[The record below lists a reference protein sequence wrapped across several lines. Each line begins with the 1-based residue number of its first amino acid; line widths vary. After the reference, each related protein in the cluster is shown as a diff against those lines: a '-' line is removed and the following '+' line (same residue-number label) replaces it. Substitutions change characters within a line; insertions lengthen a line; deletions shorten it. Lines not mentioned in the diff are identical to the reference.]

1 MAATGH
7 ERYSEDLGAYLLGA
21 LPDLE
26 AEALERHAMHC
37 DTCRAELERLRPAAD
52 ALPHSVEQYEPPP
65 SLKASLM
72 AAVDSDL
79 QAAGRAPEP
88 RRERRMSRLVQLL
101 ASRPAYA
108 LAGAAAVLVIG
119 FAVGFGID
127 RATRGGSGGSRTLSA
142 QIDRRAIPTG
152 AAQLDVRSHGATTL
166 RVQGMP
172 VLRGGRVYEVWL
184 QRGGTI
190 RPAGAL
196 FAVMSDGSGAATIT
210 TGLRGADRV
219 LVSRERAGGAPR
231 PTEPPVI
238 SIRT

>member
-37 DTCRAELERLRPAAD
+37 DACRDELERLRPGAD
-52 ALPHSVEQYEPPP
+52 ALPHSVEQYEPPA
-65 SLKASLM
+65 SLKRSLM
-72 AAVDSDL
+72 AAVESDL

-88 RRERRMSRLVQLL
+88 RRERRMSRLAQLL

-127 RATRGGSGGSRTLSA
+127 RATRGGSGA
-142 QIDRRAIPTG
+142 AAITG
-152 AAQLDVRSHGATTL
+152 
-166 RVQGMP
+166 
-172 VLRGGRVYEVWL
+172 
-184 QRGGTI
+184 
-190 RPAGAL
+190 
-196 FAVMSDGSGAATIT
+196 
-210 TGLRGADRV
+210 GLRGADRV
-219 LVSRERAGGAPR
+219 LVTRERAGGAPR